1 MINIDKGVSI
11 ILHDWL
17 DVHEDELVHFITD
30 ESHLREAEAVERWAY
45 GADAILKTTILNSQ
59 LVQRGEVIESMA
71 DIFAKIDMPEA
82 FKAELQAQIDRLK

>member
-30 ESHLREAEAVERWAY
+30 ESHLREAEAVERWA
-45 GADAILKTTILNSQ
+45 
-59 LVQRGEVIESMA
+59 
-71 DIFAKIDMPEA
+71 
-82 FKAELQAQIDRLK
+82 